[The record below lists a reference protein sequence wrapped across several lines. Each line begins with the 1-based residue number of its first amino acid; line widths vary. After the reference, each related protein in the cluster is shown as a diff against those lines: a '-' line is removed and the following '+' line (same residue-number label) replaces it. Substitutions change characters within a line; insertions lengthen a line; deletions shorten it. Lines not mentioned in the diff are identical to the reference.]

1 MNIRFLAQSEYFNG
15 LHIKD
20 DIVLEKEYEQGP
32 FTNLPKVRYYLY
44 YLEENV
50 RKEVMPFSDKVDV
63 FNITNCQNESE
74 YLYFTEYSDMHDGT
88 YVFSI
93 VRYNITDHTHTKII
107 SLKDNINLYPDNKQM
122 VEEFAQNIAMQGISF
137 DQYMQFTGTT
147 VDQLTEH
154 VKPQAEARVQSSLV
168 LEAIVKAEK
177 IEASYE

>member
-1 MNIRFLAQSEYFNG
+1 MLVKERHYEYTFLAQSEYFNG

-107 SLKDNINLYPDNKQM
+107 SLKDNINLYPDNKQIKIFILD
-122 VEEFAQNIAMQGISF
+122 ESNLIIQRALPRISKNGILKEFLIIHLFYLILIKINRF
-137 DQYMQFTGTT
+137 
-147 VDQLTEH
+147 
-154 VKPQAEARVQSSLV
+154 SL
-168 LEAIVKAEK
+168 KMK
-177 IEASYE
+177 I

>member
-107 SLKDNINLYPDNKQM
+107 SLKDNINLYPDNKQIKIFILD
-122 VEEFAQNIAMQGISF
+122 ESNLIIQRALPRIIIHLFYLILIKINRF
-137 DQYMQFTGTT
+137 
-147 VDQLTEH
+147 
-154 VKPQAEARVQSSLV
+154 SL
-168 LEAIVKAEK
+168 KMK
-177 IEASYE
+177 I

>member
-107 SLKDNINLYPDNKQM
+107 SLKDNINLYPDNKQIKIFILD
-122 VEEFAQNIAMQGISF
+122 ESNLIIQRALPRISKNGILKEFF
-137 DQYMQFTGTT
+137 DYLILIKINRF
-147 VDQLTEH
+147 
-154 VKPQAEARVQSSLV
+154 SL
-168 LEAIVKAEK
+168 KMK
-177 IEASYE
+177 T